1 MAASVNPGAPQRHAL
16 CQRCGSESTSKAD
29 TIFGHAIP
37 ETLNNKSQTQQPKK
51 SRQRNQG
58 AHRLWQVRRR
68 IPMEVEVCLMGRAD
82 TEDSKI
88 NSIYCDSITLD
99 RCKSNLSR
107 LRIHYETRNVFDAIK
122 LARQN
127 AQHGLLAS
135 PLLANIWGLNVLKHH
150 MEDELRSEVICLLVV
165 KTARV

>member
-1 MAASVNPGAPQRHAL
+1 
-16 CQRCGSESTSKAD
+16 
-29 TIFGHAIP
+29 
-37 ETLNNKSQTQQPKK
+37 
-51 SRQRNQG
+51 
-58 AHRLWQVRRR
+58 
-68 IPMEVEVCLMGRAD
+68 MGRAD